1 MRHRAEQALQ
11 NPAALVGFLI
21 VGQIVAWTLAP
32 ALTHSAPP
40 LDVVEGYMWG
50 REWVLATYKHPALPS
65 WALEA
70 SRLAT
75 GAVGWPAY
83 VVSQIFI
90 AATFVF
96 VFLLGRDVMGPRR
109 AAAGTLLLTGIAFDD
124 PDLGI
129 EWPVAPG
136 TAIVSDKDRKQPRL
150 ADVPAPFTYRQP

>member
-1 MRHRAEQALQ
+1 MRHRAEQVLQ
-11 NPAALVGFLI
+11 SPAALVSLLI

-50 REWVLATYKHPALPS
+50 REWVIATYKHPALPS

-83 VVSQIFI
+83 FVSQLFI

-96 VFLLGRDVMGPRR
+96 AEIAKM
-109 AAAGTLLLTGIAFDD
+109 GIA
-124 PDLGI
+124 
-129 EWPVAPG
+129 
-136 TAIVSDKDRKQPRL
+136 
-150 ADVPAPFTYRQP
+150 